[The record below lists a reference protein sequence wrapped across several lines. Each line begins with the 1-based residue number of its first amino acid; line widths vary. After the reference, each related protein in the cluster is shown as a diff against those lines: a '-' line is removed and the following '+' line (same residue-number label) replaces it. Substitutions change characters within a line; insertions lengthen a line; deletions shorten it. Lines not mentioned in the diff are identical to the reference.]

1 MGTVPIW
8 SFLAGFHTQKLWCL
22 SSRGFACSES
32 KELPVGS
39 VGLAHEEAIPDSFLC
54 PRCSGSAF
62 LLPSSW
68 LWDTFLAVEII
79 NHQLLCRLGRM
90 SLP

>member
-8 SFLAGFHTQKLWCL
+8 SFLTGFHTQKLWCL

-32 KELPVGS
+32 QRAAGGICGVGS
-39 VGLAHEEAIPDSFLC
+39 RGGDSRFL
-54 PRCSGSAF
+54 SLSQVLTVAF

-68 LWDTFLAVEII
+68 LWDTFLAVDTGII
-79 NHQLLCRLGRM
+79 NCSADVDE

>member
-8 SFLAGFHTQKLWCL
+8 SFSQVFTHKSFDVFLPEVLHVLRA
-22 SSRGFACSES
+22 
-32 KELPVGS
+32 KELPVES
-39 VGLAHEEAIPDSFLC
+39 VGLEIPDSFLC
-54 PRCSGSAF
+54 PRCSQSAF

-68 LWDTFLAVEII
+68 LWDTFLAVDTGII
-79 NHQLLCRLGRM
+79 NCSADVDE